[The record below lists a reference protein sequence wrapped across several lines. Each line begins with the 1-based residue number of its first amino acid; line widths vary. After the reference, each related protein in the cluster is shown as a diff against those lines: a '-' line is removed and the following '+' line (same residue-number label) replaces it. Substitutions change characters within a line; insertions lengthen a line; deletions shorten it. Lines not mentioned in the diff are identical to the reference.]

1 MEGADGAND
10 SFNEYCESS
19 STTNNIAGYGAV
31 VLLSCCGE
39 PPRQIAQSKLNQS
52 TGQVRGL
59 PFDSWPPERGAG
71 LRMVGH
77 TTRRQ
82 FARRVRC

>member
-10 SFNEYCESS
+10 SFNEYCW
-19 STTNNIAGYGAV
+19 IRGAV

-59 PFDSWPPERGAG
+59 PFDSDTPHGGSLPVSVVDV
-71 LRMVGH
+71 VG
-77 TTRRQ
+77 
-82 FARRVRC
+82 